1 MNTSLDIKVQETDI
15 DEIGHVNYMNYIS
28 FSEKGIGD
36 WYKKAGVPLT
46 DLLEK
51 NIGTVLLKFDIL
63 YLAEARAG
71 DTLTIHTIPV
81 RLGTKSFEFKQELY
95 NQAGI
100 LTTECNK
107 TFVMFDLITRKSIPV
122 ESNIVAHFD

>member
-46 DLLEK
+46 DLLQK

>member
-1 MNTSLDIKVQETDI
+1 MVQESRGASNRFTR
-15 DEIGHVNYMNYIS
+15 
-28 FSEKGIGD
+28 
-36 WYKKAGVPLT
+36 
-46 DLLEK
+46 K

>member
-1 MNTSLDIKVQETDI
+1 MNTSLAIKIQETDI

-28 FSEKGIGD
+28 FSERGMGD
-36 WYKKAGVPLT
+36 WYMKAGVPLT

-51 NIGTVLLKFDIL
+51 NVGTVLLKFDIL
-63 YLAEARAG
+63 YLAEARVG

-81 RLGTKSFEFKQELY
+81 RLGTKSFEFKQEIY
-95 NQAGI
+95 NQDGI
-100 LTTECNK
+100 QTTECNK

-122 ESNIVAHFD
+122 EPNIVAHFD

>member
-1 MNTSLDIKVQETDI
+1 MNTSLAIKIQETDI

-28 FSEKGIGD
+28 FSERGMGD

-51 NIGTVLLKFDIL
+51 NVGTVLLKFDIL
-63 YLAEARAG
+63 YLAEARVG

-81 RLGTKSFEFKQELY
+81 RLGTKSFEFKQEIY
-95 NQAGI
+95 NQDGI
-100 LTTECNK
+100 QTTECNK

-122 ESNIVAHFD
+122 EPNIVSHFD

>member
-36 WYKKAGVPLT
+36 WYRKAGVPLAG
-46 DLLEK
+46 LLQK

-71 DTLTIHTIPV
+71 DTLTIHTIPI
-81 RLGTKSFEFKQELY
+81 RLGTKSFQFKQEIY

-100 LTTECNK
+100 QTTECNK

-122 ESNIVAHFD
+122 EHNIVAHFD

>member
-1 MNTSLDIKVQETDI
+1 MNTSLAIKIQETDI

-28 FSEKGIGD
+28 FSERGMGD

-51 NIGTVLLKFDIL
+51 NVGTVLLKFDIL
-63 YLAEARAG
+63 YLAEARVG

-81 RLGTKSFEFKQELY
+81 RLGTKSFELKQEIY
-95 NQAGI
+95 NQDGI
-100 LTTECNK
+100 QTTECNK

-122 ESNIVAHFD
+122 EPNIVAHFD

>member
-1 MNTSLDIKVQETDI
+1 MNTSLAIKIQETDI

-28 FSEKGIGD
+28 FSERGMGD
-36 WYKKAGVPLT
+36 WYKKARVPLT

-51 NIGTVLLKFDIL
+51 KVGTVLLKFDIL
-63 YLAEARAG
+63 YLAEARVG

-81 RLGTKSFEFKQELY
+81 RLGTKSFEFKQEIY
-95 NQAGI
+95 NQDGI

-122 ESNIVAHFD
+122 EPNIVAHFD